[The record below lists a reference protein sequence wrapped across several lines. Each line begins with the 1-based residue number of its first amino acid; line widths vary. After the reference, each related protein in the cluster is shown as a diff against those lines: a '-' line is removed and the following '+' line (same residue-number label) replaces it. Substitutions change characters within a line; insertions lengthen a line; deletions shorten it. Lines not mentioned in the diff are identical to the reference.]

1 MRKLKRR
8 WMILG
13 FVLALL
19 IGTPLVL
26 WGLVSHQPE
35 FYRELVA
42 APREQRREKARKFVV
57 QSLQLRNDVM
67 NEPRWEAAFSDQ
79 QVNAWLA
86 EDLVDH
92 FAEQIPPGISDPR
105 VRFEMDRVILGFKL
119 DEGPFPSVITVMAR
133 VRVPDENVLALTLE
147 KIQAGMLPIPADQLL
162 DRITAHAL
170 AHGLDLRWERDGNLP
185 VALIRYSPHS
195 KRRDII
201 LEQLEVL
208 NGQIRLSGRSDR
220 RAGAAATL
228 SLPTKRVLQSTFP
241 RRKDQ
246 APKGDPM
253 PRVSALVS
261 SATPVV

>member
-13 FVLALL
+13 LILVLL

-26 WGLVSHQPE
+26 WGLISHQPE
-35 FYRELVA
+35 FYRELVT
-42 APREQRREKARKFVV
+42 APPEQRREKARKFVA

-86 EDLVDH
+86 EDLVNH
-92 FAEQIPPGISDPR
+92 FADQIPPGVRDPR

-119 DEGPFPSVITVMAR
+119 DDGPFPSVITVMAR
-133 VRVPDENVLALTLE
+133 ARVPDENVLALTLE

-162 DRITAHAL
+162 DKITAHAQ
-170 AHGLDLRWERDGNLP
+170 AHGLDLRWEREGHLP

-195 KRRDII
+195 RRRDIV

-220 RAGAAATL
+220 RAGAATTL
-228 SLPTKRVLQSTFP
+228 RLPTKRVLQSTFP
-241 RRKDQ
+241 RQKIHVPKD
-246 APKGDPM
+246 DSL
-253 PRVSALVS
+253 PRVSARVS
-261 SATPVV
+261 STSPTV